1 MKAQSNSKS
10 GYKNI
15 SYDDSNKAYVV
26 SIHRKNERFAVRVNT
41 LEEAISVRDRVYQV
55 YEECGHLPT
64 RSDLGLEI
72 RKRHEYRKLKERI
85 KKVRPTFVCRMCN
98 KTMRYKSKFEI
109 KEFEK
114 RGHLCGDC
122 SPVDKA
128 DLSLE
133 IRPPYQNSLNEKYI
147 SVGVRGDRTYYQVG
161 VDKHRRSIN
170 RAFRSLKD
178 AIAFR
183 NQLLDFYNCH
193 DRLPNDSELISIFGM
208 ELTYRYI
215 SNELKDSNNSSTG
228 LKNISYDSK
237 RGLYSVE
244 ITRDRVKCATTF
256 KTLEE
261 AKLAR
266 KIILETYDETGVML
280 KSGEVR
286 AKMKELKIKGDH

>member
-1 MKAQSNSKS
+1 
-10 GYKNI
+10 
-15 SYDDSNKAYVV
+15 
-26 SIHRKNERFAVRVNT
+26 
-41 LEEAISVRDRVYQV
+41 
-55 YEECGHLPT
+55 
-64 RSDLGLEI
+64 
-72 RKRHEYRKLKERI
+72 
-85 KKVRPTFVCRMCN
+85 
-98 KTMRYKSKFEI
+98 MRYKSKFEI

-114 RGHLCGDC
+114 RDHLCGDC

-161 VDKHRRSIN
+161 LDKHRRSIN

-280 KSGEVR
+280 RSGEVR
-286 AKMKELKIKGDH
+286 AKMKELTMKGDH